1 MHTLRSTALTVVL
14 VAVPV
19 LTLAESPAPPT
30 SPEKALAD
38 YVARPD
44 DSFHWVKRSEGDIAT
59 GKYVELILTSQK
71 WKDIVWKHQLFLL
84 KPASCRDDVKSAVL
98 FITGGSWKDEY
109 ELPPSAG
116 AKLPDAAL
124 LFALQAEKLQTP
136 VAVLLH
142 CPFQPIFDG
151 KKEDQIIAYTFK
163 NYLETGDPTWP
174 LLLPM
179 VKTAVRAMDAT
190 QEACKQQ
197 WGLEIESFTV
207 SGGSKRGW
215 TTWLTG
221 AVDKR
226 ATALAPMVIDTLHM
240 DKQMELQR
248 LSFGGK
254 PSEQIDDYTTLG
266 LDKQFDTPRG
276 KSLLSIV
283 DPYRYRQSYQQPKLL
298 ILGTNDRYWPVDALN
313 LYWDDLPGEK
323 YVLYCPNQGHG
334 IKDYGRVFGSLNA
347 LHQRMIHGKKL
358 PKLKW
363 SYTNGNSGLTLHVE
377 SDIAPSKVVLWTAAA
392 KNRDFRESQWSSS
405 PTEASGDKFVCN
417 LATPTEGY
425 SAMFAEAVFEEDS
438 ETPYY
443 FSTNLRVL
451 PSAEIAAGGGK

>member
-1 MHTLRSTALTVVL
+1 MRHLCAAGLL
-14 VAVPV
+14 VALLQLPV
-19 LTLAESPAPPT
+19 AARAESPSPQ
-30 SPEKALAD
+30 SPEKALAE
-38 YVARPD
+38 YVAAPD
-44 DSFHWVKRSEGDIAT
+44 ASFRWVKRREGQVVT
-59 GKYVELILTSQK
+59 CQYQELILTSQT

-84 KPASCRDDVKSAVL
+84 KPASCQDDAKSALL
-98 FITGGSWKDEY
+98 FITGSSWKDEL
-109 ELPPSAG
+109 EQPPAPD
-116 AKLPDAAL
+116 AKLPGEAQDFAL
-124 LFALQAEKLQTP
+124 LAEKLQSP
-136 VAVLLH
+136 VAILLH

-163 NYLETGDPTWP
+163 NYLDTGDSTWP

-190 QEACKQQ
+190 QQACKEK
-197 WGLEIESFTV
+197 WGLGIESFTV

-226 ATALAPMVIDTLHM
+226 ATALAPMVIDVLQM
-240 DKQMELQR
+240 DKQMNHQR
-248 LSFGGK
+248 MTFAGQV
-254 PSEQIDDYTTLG
+254 SEQIDDYSRLN

-283 DPYRYRQSYQQPKLL
+283 DPYRYRERYQQPKLL

-334 IKDYGRVFGSLNA
+334 IKDYPRVFGSLNA
-347 LHQRMIHGKKL
+347 LHQRMINGKKL
-358 PKLKW
+358 PKMNW
-363 SYTNGNSGLTLHVE
+363 SYANGGGKLTLQVA
-377 SDIAPSKVVLWTAAA
+377 SDVKPSKVVMWTATA
-392 KNRDFRESQWSSS
+392 KTRDFRESQWTSS
-405 PTEASGDKFVCN
+405 PADASGERYVCR
-417 LATPTEGY
+417 LPVPGDGY
-425 SAMFAEAVFEEDS
+425 AAMFAEAVFEEDA

-443 FSTNLRVL
+443 LSTNLRVL

>member
-1 MHTLRSTALTVVL
+1 MPRLCAVGLVVALVL
-14 VAVPV
+14 PLGAWG
-19 LTLAESPAPPT
+19 ESPAPQ
-30 SPEKALAD
+30 SPEKALAE

-44 DSFHWVKRSEGDIAT
+44 ATYKWVRRSEGKVVACD
-59 GKYVELILTSQK
+59 YQELILTSQT

-84 KPASCRDDVKSAVL
+84 RPASCKTDTKSALL
-98 FITGGSWKDEY
+98 FITGSSWKDELEQPPAADR
-109 ELPPSAG
+109 ELPREAH
-116 AKLPDAAL
+116 
-124 LFALQAEKLQTP
+124 LFALLAEKLQSP
-136 VAVLLH
+136 VAILLH

-151 KKEDQIIAYTFK
+151 KKEDQIIAMTFK
-163 NYLETGDPTWP
+163 NYLETGDTTWP

-190 QEACKQQ
+190 QQACQEK
-197 WGLEIESFTV
+197 WRLGIEEFTV

-221 AVDKR
+221 AIDKR
-226 ATALAPMVIDTLHM
+226 ATALAPMVIDVLQM

-254 PSEQIDDYTTLG
+254 PSEQIDDYTTLN
-266 LDKQFDTPRG
+266 LDKEFDTPRG
-276 KSLLSIV
+276 KSLLAIV
-283 DPYRYRQSYQQPKLL
+283 DPYRYRQRYQQPKLL

-323 YVLYCPNQGHG
+323 YILYCPNQGHG

-347 LHQRMIHGKKL
+347 LHQKMINGKKL
-358 PKLKW
+358 PKLEW
-363 SYTNGNSGLTLHVE
+363 SFANGAGKLTLKIE
-377 SDIAPSKVVLWTAAA
+377 SDIQPSKVVMWSATA
-392 KNRDFRESQWSSS
+392 KDRDFRESQWTSA
-405 PTEASGDKFVCN
+405 PADASGDKYVCT
-417 LATPTEGY
+417 LPVPGDGY
-425 SAMFAEAVFEEDS
+425 AAMFAEAVFEEAA